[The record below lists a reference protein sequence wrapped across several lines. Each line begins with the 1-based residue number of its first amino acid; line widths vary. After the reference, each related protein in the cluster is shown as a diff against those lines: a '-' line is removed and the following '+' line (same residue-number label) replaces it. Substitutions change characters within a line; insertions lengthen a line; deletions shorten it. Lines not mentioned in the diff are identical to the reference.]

1 MNYAT
6 RAAKLSSGFVL
17 PGWEET
23 RRAARR
29 PEEAGKGRAKIRG
42 SDQGADAE
50 LRARWRP
57 LQKDFK
63 KNETPAMDCQGL
75 LGFVLSYFSSY
86 HHGSSFASDAMVATK
101 RYCFVMFYSLPG
113 LSSRRT

>member
-1 MNYAT
+1 MQRVLRNFLPGLFFRGGRRRGARPGDQRKPEKDARKSVAPT
-6 RAAKLSSGFVL
+6 RGRMRSSG
-17 PGWEET
+17 P
-23 RRAARR
+23 
-29 PEEAGKGRAKIRG
+29 
-42 SDQGADAE
+42 DGAPSKKA
-50 LRARWRP
+50 L
-57 LQKDFK
+57 

-75 LGFVLSYFSSY
+75 LGFVLCYFSSY